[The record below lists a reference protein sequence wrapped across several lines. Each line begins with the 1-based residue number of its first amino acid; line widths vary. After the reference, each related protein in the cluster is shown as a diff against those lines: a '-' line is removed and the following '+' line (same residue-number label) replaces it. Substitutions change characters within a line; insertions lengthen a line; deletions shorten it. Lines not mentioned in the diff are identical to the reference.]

1 MSEATRMRVTCPVCS
16 TMHELA
22 ALVADADARRF
33 VALLSSLP
41 AGLHQPALR
50 YLQLFRAPQRALSWS
65 RGLKVLGELAP
76 MIADGVVRRDG
87 IAVGATPETWAA
99 GMLECA
105 DRTWAR
111 LPLSSNGYL
120 LEVVMTSAQRSQVTE
135 AEALLRARE
144 SQRRTGTTGGEGVEV
159 GGLLTRTVQRSGGS
173 PVVTETSPDKARANL
188 LWARNVLSHGV
199 DDPHER
205 AAILSVAAKAVAALD
220 PTDAAVVNWR
230 GWLAER
236 QEVPA

>member
-1 MSEATRMRVTCPVCS
+1 MSDKLMRVVCPSCHVV
-16 TMHELA
+16 HE
-22 ALVADADARRF
+22 
-33 VALLSSLP
+33 LSSLVDGTE
-41 AGLHQPALR
+41 ARQFVGLLAELPGGIAHPALR
-50 YLQLFRAPQRALSWS
+50 YLQLFRSPGRASSWS
-65 RGLKVLGELAP
+65 RGVRILKELLP
-76 MIADGVVRRDG
+76 MMRDGVVRRDG
-87 IAVGATPETWAA
+87 VAISASPELWADA
-99 GMLECA
+99 MNELAE
-105 DRTWAR
+105 RKWAR

-135 AEALLRARE
+135 AETLLRARE

-188 LWARNVLSHGV
+188 IWARNVLSHGV
-199 DDPHER
+199 DDPQER

>member
-1 MSEATRMRVTCPVCS
+1 MSEAARMRVTCPVCS
-16 TMHELA
+16 TVHELA

-33 VALLSSLP
+33 VALLATLP

-76 MIADGVVRRDG
+76 MISDGVVRRDG

-120 LEVVMTSAQRSQVTE
+120 LEVVMTAAQRSQVTE

-144 SQRRTGTTGGEGVEV
+144 AQRRSGTTDGEGVEV

-173 PVVTETSPDKARANL
+173 PVVTEAGADKARGNL
-188 LWARNVLSHGV
+188 QWARNMLSRGV
-199 DDPHER
+199 DDADER
-205 AAILSVAAKAVAALD
+205 AAILSVAAKAVAALE
-220 PTDAAVVNWR
+220 PTDPAVVAWR
-230 GWLAER
+230 ALIADRE
-236 QEVPA
+236 EMSL